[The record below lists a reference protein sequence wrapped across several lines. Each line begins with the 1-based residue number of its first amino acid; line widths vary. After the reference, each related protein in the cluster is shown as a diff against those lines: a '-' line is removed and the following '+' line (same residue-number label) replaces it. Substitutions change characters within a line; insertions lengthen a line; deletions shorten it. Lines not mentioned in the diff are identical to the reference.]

1 MLSAVVL
8 LVTSAGSLPNMSG
21 CFGGFSRVNV
31 CIERYIVTDA
41 WQCGR
46 AVYLTAADM
55 RTKQNIY
62 GLPVSQWYGC
72 EIEEV

>member
-1 MLSAVVL
+1 MKLNKNTRDRVRVGTVLSD
-8 LVTSAGSLPNMSG
+8 SCG
-21 CFGGFSRVNV
+21 
-31 CIERYIVTDA
+31 RYIVTDV